1 MNLHDVAV
9 IGGGPV
15 GSHVAARLAGH
26 GYNIIVLERKQFLSE
41 PVCCTG
47 IIGREC
53 VGSFSID
60 EDLIWRWMNGA
71 RVISPSGKPV
81 KLWRPTP
88 QAAVIDRVGL
98 NISLASRAKG
108 RGVEYLM
115 NTQVGMVTVHDDRIT
130 IGATQNGTSLNVEAR
145 VAVVATGFSPGFV
158 QALGLGKTGDFVM
171 GAQAEVIA
179 PGIEDIE
186 VYCGQEIAPGFF
198 AWLVPTS
205 PGCALVGLLS
215 RRSPGVYLDKFLASL
230 EAQGKIA
237 SVNTEPLHWG
247 IPLKPPSKTYD
258 RRLLVVGTA
267 AGQVKPTTG
276 GGIYYGLLCAD
287 IAADHLHR
295 ALAADN
301 LSARSLSGYER
312 EWKKKL
318 GRELRVGYW
327 ARKVYEHLNDRQI
340 EKIFGIM
347 QSSGILDDLQKAE
360 DLSFDWHGGAV
371 FRVINY
377 QVFLKTIAAMNIPG
391 SLMKRLTSWGR
402 GENKTA

>member
-1 MNLHDVAV
+1 LRDVAV

-26 GYNIIVLERKQFLSE
+26 GYDVVVLERKQFLSE

-53 VGSFSID
+53 VASFSID

-71 RVISPSGKPV
+71 RVISPSGKAV
-81 KLWRPTP
+81 RLWRSTP

-108 RGVEYLM
+108 RGVEYSM
-115 NTQVGMVTVHDDRIT
+115 DTQVGATAVRDDGVTIE
-130 IGATQNGTSLNVEAR
+130 ATQGGKPLGFEAR

-158 QALGLGKTGDFVM
+158 EGIGLGRTGDSVM
-171 GAQAEVIA
+171 GAQVEVIA
-179 PGIEDIE
+179 PGIEDVE

-198 AWLVPTS
+198 AWLVPTA
-205 PGCALVGLLS
+205 PGCALAGLLS
-215 RRSPGVYLDKFLASL
+215 RRSPGTYLDRFLSFL
-230 EAQGKIA
+230 QAQGKIA
-237 SVNTEPLHWG
+237 SLNSEPMHWG
-247 IPLKPPSKTYD
+247 ISLKPPVKTYD
-258 RRLLVVGTA
+258 QRLLVVGTA

-295 ALAADN
+295 ALAADD

-327 ARKVYEHLNDRQI
+327 ARKVYEHLSDGQV
-340 EKIFGIM
+340 EKIFDIM
-347 QSSGILDDLQKAE
+347 KSSGILDDLQKAE

-391 SLMKRLTSWGR
+391 SLMNRLTSWGR
-402 GENKTA
+402 GGNKTA

>member
-1 MNLHDVAV
+1 MHDVTV
-9 IGGGPV
+9 IGGGPT
-15 GSHVAARLAGH
+15 GSHIAARLIGH
-26 GYNIIVLERKQFLSE
+26 GYDVVVLERKKYLSE

-53 VGSFSID
+53 VNSFSID

-71 RVISPSGKPV
+71 RVVSPSGKEV

-108 RGVEYLM
+108 RGVEYM
-115 NTQVGMVTVHDDRIT
+115 IDTQVRAITVRDNRVTIE
-130 IGATQNGTSLNVEAR
+130 ATQNGTPLNLEAR
-145 VAVVATGFSPGFV
+145 VAVVATGFSPGFIDDI
-158 QALGLGKTGDFVM
+158 GLGRTGDSVM
-171 GAQAEVIA
+171 GVQVEVLA

-198 AWLVPTS
+198 AWLVPTA
-205 PGCALVGLLS
+205 PDCALVGLLS
-215 RRSPGVYLDKFLASL
+215 RRSPGTYLDKFLASL
-230 EAQGKIA
+230 EAQGKIT
-237 SVNTEPLHWG
+237 SVNAEPMHWG
-247 IPLKPPSKTYD
+247 IPLKPPTKTHSQ
-258 RRLLVVGTA
+258 RLLVVGTA

-295 ALAADN
+295 ALTADD

-327 ARKVYEHLNDRQI
+327 ARKVYEHLDDGQI
-340 EKIFGIM
+340 EKLFDIM
-347 QSSGILDDLQKAE
+347 QSSSILDDLQKAE
-360 DLSFDWHGGAV
+360 ELSFDWHGGAV

-377 QVFLKTIAAMNIPG
+377 QVFLRTIAAMNIPG

-402 GENKTA
+402 GGNKDA

>member
-1 MNLHDVAV
+1 MHDVAV

-15 GSHVAARLAGH
+15 GSHIAARLAGR
-26 GYNIIVLERKQFLSE
+26 GYDVAVLERKQFLSE

-53 VGSFSID
+53 VNAFSID

-71 RVISPSGKPV
+71 RVISPSGKIAR
-81 KLWRPTP
+81 LWRPTP
-88 QAAVIDRVGL
+88 QAALVDRVGL

-115 NTQVGMVTVHDDRIT
+115 GTQVGVITAQDDHVTV
-130 IGATQNGTSLNVEAR
+130 GAAQSGTPLNIEAR
-145 VAVVATGFSPGFV
+145 VAVVATGFSPGFTEDI
-158 QALGLGKTGDFVM
+158 GLGRAGDSVA

-186 VYCGQEIAPGFF
+186 VYCGQEVAPGFF
-198 AWLVPTS
+198 AWLAPTA

-215 RRSPGVYLDKFLASL
+215 RRRPGVYLDKFLSFLQA
-230 EAQGKIA
+230 EGKIA
-237 SVNTEPLHWG
+237 SVNTETMHWG
-247 IPLKPPSKTYD
+247 ISLKPPSKTYGQ
-258 RRLLVVGTA
+258 RLLVVGTA

-295 ALAADN
+295 ALAADD
-301 LSARSLSGYER
+301 LSARSLSRYER
-312 EWKKKL
+312 DWKKKL
-318 GRELRVGYW
+318 GRELRIGSW
-327 ARKVYEHLNDRQI
+327 ARKVYENLEDDQI
-340 EKIFGIM
+340 EKIFDII
-347 QSSGILDDLQKAE
+347 QSSNILDDLQKAE
-360 DLSFDWHGGAV
+360 DLSFDWHGGV
-371 FRVINY
+371 IFRVTNY

-391 SLMKRLTSWGR
+391 TLMRRLTRWGR
-402 GENKTA
+402 GDKAAN